1 MLMNPL
7 DFKRLRK
14 LDRCKTESELLER
27 VAIRTISGRGV
38 ASIWEEAS
46 TRKGRGLGGVVVG
59 REGGVKDKE
68 GEHRKRG
75 PSQKEGR
82 NSTVEGQGKKKAG
95 RKGVEILVSGRSWSR
110 LNGNLRPF
118 VLWELE
124 PPPAWIHLVLKK
136 RAKGRGRR

>member
-1 MLMNPL
+1 MQARERAPGEGGDSN
-7 DFKRLRK
+7 DIRERS
-14 LDRCKTESELLER
+14 SEHL
-27 VAIRTISGRGV
+27 GRNKY
-38 ASIWEEAS
+38 E
-46 TRKGRGLGGVVVG
+46 KGRGLDGVVVG

-68 GEHRKRG
+68 GEHQKRG

-95 RKGVEILVSGRSWSR
+95 RKGVENLVSGRSWSR